1 MHTKMYVSNIII
13 TLVCKIGLKIADA
26 CYSEVTIGGWLV
38 ESGQQVVLFGLYSIF
53 KAF

>member
-1 MHTKMYVSNIII
+1 MYVSNIV

-26 CYSEVTIGGWLV
+26 CYSEATIGSWLV